1 MRYHRPLLMCI
12 AVSFLVGLVGCA
24 EAPTA
29 SPPMQADP
37 GMSAD
42 PGHAVVPAEGAKEE
56 PPVGE
61 IQERAVPR
69 MAPGVTPSQPIVP
82 AAPAPTPGLSAL
94 PGEFALETFV
104 GSGIVSDTLVQTPF
118 GSTGVTMTGPG
129 TPHYLTAVSG
139 GGVCCGALHTD
150 ARKVASWERFKLLR
164 YGNGQYVIGTSR
176 GYYLAAG
183 NGGGMGPNGNDWA
196 LFTTETTI
204 SNNDYAKFRLLQ
216 QQDSGTYAIQTPNG
230 INYITA
236 VGGGGRTTDVVHTDA
251 TQVRDWE
258 KWRLVK
264 AGDLGSGYCY
274 GIQAFT
280 GFFL

>member
-1 MRYHRPLLMCI
+1 
-12 AVSFLVGLVGCA
+12 
-24 EAPTA
+24 

-129 TPHYLTAVSG
+129 TPNYL
-139 GGVCCGALHTD
+139 
-150 ARKVASWERFKLLR
+150 
-164 YGNGQYVIGTSR
+164 
-176 GYYLAAG
+176 
-183 NGGGMGPNGNDWA
+183 
-196 LFTTETTI
+196 
-204 SNNDYAKFRLLQ
+204 
-216 QQDSGTYAIQTPNG
+216 
-230 INYITA
+230 TA

-280 GFFL
+280 GFFLSAPGGGGRTTDAILANSPTMGPLHSPQRFR